1 MNLAESVRNIPGVGD
16 KLVGLLG
23 RLGIVTVE
31 DLLLNYPRRYEDY
44 SVVSKIKDLSPGV
57 VTIQATVEK
66 ITGRY
71 ARNRRLHITE
81 ATLSDD
87 SDKVKAVW
95 FNQAYLAKSIARGE
109 ELYFSG
115 KYELS
120 RNGLTIQNPTWEKVS
135 EFHTST
141 ARIVPIYRETKGIT
155 SRQIRNLVQ
164 QVLPLAHKLETSF
177 PEQLNK
183 TQISKIITN
192 LHFPE
197 SSDELLQAK
206 RAMAYQELFIL
217 ISASQL
223 AKREHHLLRAPTISF
238 NEKLTKEFTS
248 SLAFKL
254 TDAQRSVAWQV
265 IKDMQHEI
273 PMNRLIE
280 GDVGSGK
287 TIVAALATLQAIK
300 QKFQVALIAPT
311 EILARQHAD
320 NLSKLFEPFRIN
332 VVLLTG
338 GAKTASKK
346 LTIQSISSGEA
357 EFIIGT
363 HALLEKDIEFNRLGL
378 VIVDEQHRF
387 GVKQREK
394 LQEKPLQMPH
404 LLSMTATPIPRSLS
418 LTVYGELDISLIDQM
433 PLGRK
438 PIETKVVRQSDRTK
452 VYKHIDEQID
462 LGRQVYVI
470 CPLIEESDVL
480 GVKSVQAEHERLN
493 TTIFKHR
500 KIGLL
505 HGRMKSAEKEAVMD
519 KFAKGAFDILIS
531 TTVVEVGVDV
541 ANATIIMIEGAE
553 RFGLAQMHQLRGRVG
568 RSDYQSYCY
577 LVPTN
582 DDYISKRLKA
592 MESTS
597 NGFRLAELDLKLRGP
612 GAVYG
617 TRQHGDLD
625 LRFAQLDDTKL
636 ISQVQRD
643 VKIFLDSDD
652 ISGYPRLMEKIMSA
666 RAVTQLN

>member
-1 MNLAESVRNIPGVGD
+1 MKLTGSVKEIAGVGD
-16 KLVGLLG
+16 KLAGLLR
-23 RLGIVTVE
+23 RLGITTIE

-44 SVVSKIKDLSPGV
+44 SEVSRIKDLSPGV

-95 FNQAYLAKSIARGE
+95 FNQSYLSKSIVRGE

-115 KYELS
+115 KYELA

-135 EFHTST
+135 DFQTST

-155 SRQIRNLVQ
+155 SRQIRNLVST
-164 QVLPLAHKLETSF
+164 VLPLASELERSF
-177 PEQLNK
+177 PEQLK
-183 TQISKIITN
+183 KESISQIITS

-197 SSDELLQAK
+197 SSEALTQAK
-206 RAMAYQELFIL
+206 RAMAYEELFVL

-223 AKREHHLLRAPTISF
+223 AKREHHSLRAPIIKF
-238 NEKLTKEFTS
+238 DEQLARKFTT
-248 SLAFKL
+248 LLPFKL
-254 TDAQRSVAWQV
+254 TDAQRSVGWQI

-273 PMNRLIE
+273 PMNRLVE

-287 TIVAALATLQAIK
+287 TVVAALAAIQAIS
-300 QKFQVALIAPT
+300 QDFQTALIAPT
-311 EILARQHAD
+311 EILARQHAQT
-320 NLSKLFEPFRIN
+320 LSKLLEPFKVD

-338 GAKTASKK
+338 GPKTSLKK
-346 LTIQSISSGEA
+346 LTLDSISSGDA
-357 EFIIGT
+357 QFVVGT
-363 HALLEKDIEFNRLGL
+363 HALLEKGVDFHNLGL

-394 LQEKPLQMPH
+394 LQQKPLQMPH

-438 PIETKVVRQSDRTK
+438 PIATKVVRQSDRMK

-462 LGRQVYVI
+462 AGRQVYVI

-480 GVKSVQAEHERLN
+480 GVKSVEAEHERLN

-505 HGRMKSAEKEAVMD
+505 HGRMKSLEKEAVMD
-519 KFAKGAFDILIS
+519 KFAKGLFDILIS

-541 ANATIIMIEGAE
+541 ANATIMMIEAAE

-568 RSDYQSYCY
+568 RSEYQSYCY

-582 DDYISKRLKA
+582 DDFISKRLKA
-592 MESTS
+592 MESTA
-597 NGFRLAELDLKLRGP
+597 NGFRLAELDLKMRGP

-617 TRQHGDLD
+617 TKQHGDLD

-636 ISQVQRD
+636 IAQVQQD
-643 VKIFLDSDD
+643 VKYFLDSDD
-652 ISGYPRLMEKIMSA
+652 ISRYPELMEKIMSA